1 MKMDKGPAEYLRALA
16 SGDPERIKEAE
27 EFQRESFRA
36 KFGLYPEEMKFECVH
51 EGKCEYCEN
60 EPT

>member
-1 MKMDKGPAEYLRALA
+1 MKIDKGPEEYLLALA
-16 SGDPERIKEAE
+16 SKDPERIKEAE

-51 EGKCEYCEN
+51 EGEECCR
-60 EPT
+60 